1 MSKKIGLNVGGRR
14 FDVDIDEN
22 FAPYLSSQMAKDFN
36 IEGNNE
42 IKVLLQAYIRKNY
55 DLYSQ
60 ELKMQKLL
68 DECNNLG

>member
-60 ELKMQKLL
+60 EIKMQKLL
-68 DECNNLG
+68 EECDNLG

>member
-1 MSKKIGLNVGGRR
+1 MSKKIGLIVGGRR
-14 FDVDIDEN
+14 FDVDIDDE
-22 FAPYLSSQMAKDFN
+22 FAPYLSSQMVKDFN

-60 ELKMQKLL
+60 EIKMQQIIS
-68 DECNNLG
+68 ECENLG